1 VEQAFQPAAKQAQ
14 EIRGSRSPSVLRSK
28 KGNGITNHHHCLFYT
43 FISPLQLHGPR
54 QEQILTEI
62 GVIGAG
68 NMGAALVRGLVRSGK
83 AMPEMITV
91 FDTDASKAESLQSEL
106 GIRRAATMEDA
117 VSPETTAV
125 ILAVK
130 PLIMGDVLDSI
141 ADSVHSELVLIS
153 IAAGI
158 STSFILSHL
167 GGPARVIRVMPNA
180 AAMVGE
186 SASALCMGGVADDSD
201 MELALGMFSAV
212 GTAVVVDEKM
222 MNAVTGLSGSG
233 PGYLF
238 LVMEAMTDGAV
249 MMGLDRLT
257 ARALTVQTLMGAAKM
272 AAAGNISFSELKDR
286 ITSPGGTTIAGLQ
299 VLERSGLRG
308 VFMEAIA
315 AATKRAQQL
324 DSAK

>member
-1 VEQAFQPAAKQAQ
+1 M
-14 EIRGSRSPSVLRSK
+14 
-28 KGNGITNHHHCLFYT
+28 
-43 FISPLQLHGPR
+43 
-54 QEQILTEI
+54 TEI

-68 NMGAALVRGLVRSGK
+68 NMGAALVRGLVKSEK
-83 AMPEMITV
+83 AMPDMISV
-91 FDTDASKAESLQSEL
+91 FDVDTARVESLAKEL
-106 GIRRAATMEDA
+106 GIKRVDAMEDA
-117 VSPETTAV
+117 VSPETRAV

-130 PLIMGDVLDSI
+130 PQIMGDVLDSI

-158 STSFILSHL
+158 STNFILGRL

-180 AAMVGE
+180 AAMLGE
-186 SASALCMGGVADDSD
+186 SASALCKGGVADDSD
-201 MELALGMFSAV
+201 MKMALGLFSAV
-212 GTAVVVDEKM
+212 GTAVVVEEKM

-249 MMGLDRLT
+249 MMGLDRPT

-272 AAAGNISFSELKDR
+272 ASAGNSPFSELKDR

-308 VFMEAIA
+308 IFMDAIA
-315 AATKRAQQL
+315 AATRRSQEL
-324 DSAK
+324 DAAK